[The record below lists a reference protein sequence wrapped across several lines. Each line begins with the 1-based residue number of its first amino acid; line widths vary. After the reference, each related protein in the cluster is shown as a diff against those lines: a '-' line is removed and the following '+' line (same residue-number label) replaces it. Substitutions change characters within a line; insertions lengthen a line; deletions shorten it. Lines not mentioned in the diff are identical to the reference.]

1 MPNEPNQQVTV
12 VRRPQGLPK
21 PEEFALG
28 PAAEPEGP
36 GVLCEALFISL
47 DPYLRGRLSG
57 RHISGPIALGEAMS
71 SELVLRVAEPRNG
84 FRPGDLVR
92 AFGPWQRRIRLPADA
107 LKPIPAQADPPSLA
121 LGALGM
127 PGLTAYAGATRLLQP
142 KPGQTALVSAAAGP
156 VGATAGQLCKMA
168 GARVVGI
175 AGSPEKCAWLQDR
188 AGFDA
193 AIDRRRQ
200 PLREALDA
208 ACPNGIDRYF
218 DNVGGDTLQ
227 AAMERLAL
235 GARVALCGLMEQ
247 YNQEAA
253 PPGPNPGLI
262 IRARA
267 TVQGLVVYDHEDL
280 RGEMEAELG
289 ARIRDG
295 ALAFK
300 EDLSEGLEQAPDA
313 FCRLMAGK
321 TFGKTLVKVAD

>member
-12 VRRPQGLPK
+12 ARRPEGLPR
-21 PEEFALG
+21 PEDFALG

-36 GVLCEALFISL
+36 GVLCEVLFISL

-57 RHISGPIALGEAMS
+57 RHISGPIAIGEAMT
-71 SELVLRVAEPRNG
+71 SELLLRVAEDGHGCRA
-84 FRPGDLVR
+84 GDLVR
-92 AFGPWQRRIRLPADA
+92 AFGPWQRRVRLPADA
-107 LKPIPAQADPPSLA
+107 LNPVPADIDPPSLV

-127 PGLTAYAGATRLLQP
+127 PGLTAYAGVTRLLQP
-142 KPGQTALVSAAAGP
+142 ESGQTALVSAAAGP
-156 VGATAGQLCKMA
+156 VGATVGQLCKAA

-175 AGSPEKCAWLQDR
+175 AGSREKCAWLQDQ

-193 AIDRRRQ
+193 AIDRRQQ

-208 ACPNGIDRYF
+208 ACPDGIDLYF
-218 DNVGGDTLQ
+218 DNVGGDMLQ
-227 AAMERLAL
+227 AAMERLAV

-262 IRARA
+262 IRSRA
-267 TVQGLVVYDHEDL
+267 TAQGLVVYDHQDL
-280 RGEMEAELG
+280 RPEMEAELG
-289 ARIRDG
+289 ARIRAG

-300 EDLSEGLEQAPDA
+300 EDLSEGLDQAPAA

-321 TFGKTLVKVAD
+321 TFGKTLAKVSD

>member
-12 VRRPQGLPK
+12 RRRPEGLPQ
-21 PEEFALG
+21 PEDFALR

-36 GVLCEALFISL
+36 GVLCEVLFISL

-57 RHISGPIALGEAMS
+57 RHISGPIAVGEVMT
-71 SELVLRVAEPRNG
+71 SELALRVAESRNG

-92 AFGPWQRRIRLPADA
+92 AFGPWQPRVRLPAKA
-107 LKPIPAQADPPSLA
+107 LKPMPADANPPSLA

-127 PGLTAYAGATRLLQP
+127 PGLTAYAGVTRLLQP
-142 KPGQTALVSAAAGP
+142 QSGQTAVVSAAAGP
-156 VGATAGQLCKMA
+156 VGATVGQLCKMA
-168 GARVVGI
+168 GAQVVGI
-175 AGSPEKCAWLQDR
+175 AGSPEKCAWLKNQ

-208 ACPNGIDRYF
+208 ACPKGIDLYF

-227 AAMERLAL
+227 AAMERLAV

-295 ALAFK
+295 ALACK

>member
-12 VRRPQGLPK
+12 ARRPEGLPR
-21 PEEFALG
+21 PEDFALE

-57 RHISGPIALGEAMS
+57 RHISGPIAIGETMT
-71 SELVLRVAEPRNG
+71 SELVLRVAEDG
-84 FRPGDLVR
+84 PGCRAGNLVR
-92 AFGPWQRRIRLPADA
+92 AFGPWQRRARLPADA
-107 LKPIPAQADPPSLA
+107 LKPVPAGIDPPSLV

-127 PGLTAYAGATRLLQP
+127 PGLTAYAGVTRLLQP
-142 KPGQTALVSAAAGP
+142 ESGQTAVVSAAAGP
-156 VGATAGQLCKMA
+156 VGATVGQLCKAA

-175 AGSPEKCAWLQDR
+175 AGSREKCAWLQDQ

-193 AIDRRRQ
+193 AIDRRQQ
-200 PLREALDA
+200 PLGEALDA
-208 ACPNGIDRYF
+208 ACPDGIDLYF
-218 DNVGGDTLQ
+218 DNVGGDMLQ
-227 AAMERLAL
+227 AAMERLAI

-253 PPGPNPGLI
+253 PPGPNPAFI
-262 IRARA
+262 IRSRA
-267 TVQGLVVYDHEDL
+267 TVQGLVVYDHQDL
-280 RGEMEAELG
+280 RPEMEAELG

-300 EDLSEGLEQAPDA
+300 EDLSEGLDQAPAA

-321 TFGKTLVKVAD
+321 TFGKTLVKVSD